1 MVDETLRILAGSVVA
16 GELTSAGA
24 MLDRLSELQDRRW
37 HDLAEL
43 LGTLIELRQS
53 HIDYDT
59 DEERAFRE
67 DNRNYRAWLDFETI
81 FRRLF
86 WVELCGQPP
95 LEALHEA
102 QRRLNTTKQAKRL
115 DRARSAPT
123 DLPSGESYPSDD
135 VGSDFTMPMVE
146 GMMGSTST
154 MRRRNG

>member
-67 DNRNYRAWLDFETI
+67 DNRNYRA
-81 FRRLF
+81 
-86 WVELCGQPP
+86 
-95 LEALHEA
+95 
-102 QRRLNTTKQAKRL
+102 
-115 DRARSAPT
+115 
-123 DLPSGESYPSDD
+123 
-135 VGSDFTMPMVE
+135 
-146 GMMGSTST
+146 
-154 MRRRNG
+154 